1 MKKTNNTPPKESTPA
16 DTGGASTEGASSS
29 IMAKPPAFQFYAND
43 FMDATRFWSAIAVGL
58 YVRCLCI
65 QWTQGSIPS
74 DVRTLAK
81 GVGMDFEEFEQAW
94 RVVSS
99 KFEEQPDGS
108 LKNRRLEDV
117 RSRQEEVSS
126 KRSEAGRLGAIAK
139 ANASANGQAK
149 PEQRKVKEKIEGE
162 IEEEVEQLKIS
173 ARESK
178 QRADESFAR
187 FWAVYARKEGKQAA
201 VKAWTRLTDEDR
213 AEAEKRAKSFC
224 AARDPAYLPHPATY
238 LNGRRWEDADPP
250 KPAPKAVNGQPALMS
265 RAEAM
270 EALRKIRA
278 QHGIPVGGFIEAHLI
293 PDEVNKAL
301 R

>member
-1 MKKTNNTPPKESTPA
+1 MNKPK
-16 DTGGASTEGASSS
+16 
-29 IMAKPPAFQFYAND
+29 PAFQMYAAEFYADTAMLTQAELGALVRIMCQYWRGNTVHGKEAAEGAALGPVTD
-43 FMDATRFWSAIAVGL
+43 RLMPHIERELAKLDELRGEYEALSALRSEIGRLGGRPKAKGN
-58 YVRCLCI
+58 
-65 QWTQGSIPS
+65 QKDSKTK
-74 DVRTLAK
+74 AK
-81 GVGMDFEEFEQAW
+81 GVGVIVGDT
-94 RVVSS
+94 
-99 KFEEQPDGS
+99 D
-108 LKNRRLEDV
+108 
-117 RSRQEEVSS
+117 
-126 KRSEAGRLGAIAK
+126 SE
-139 ANASANGQAK
+139 
-149 PEQRKVKEKIEGE
+149 KER
-162 IEEEVEQLKIS
+162 

-178 QRADESFAR
+178 QRAEESFAR

-213 AEAEKRAKSFC
+213 AEAEKMAKSFC

-250 KPAPKAVNGQPALMS
+250 KPAPKAVNGQPTLMS

>member
-1 MKKTNNTPPKESTPA
+1 MAKFEWMKYYLDQVAA
-16 DTGGASTEGASSS
+16 DLAGATLAEEGAYHRAARHCFALGPLPEERLRLMCREAWDFVKVFMVTEGYGL
-29 IMAKPPAFQFYAND
+29 IMPWVSESRN
-43 FMDATRFWSAIAVGL
+43 AVGKH
-58 YVRCLCI
+58 YD
-65 QWTQGSIPS
+65 Q
-74 DVRTLAK
+74 
-81 GVGMDFEEFEQAW
+81 
-94 RVVSS
+94 
-99 KFEEQPDGS
+99 
-108 LKNRRLEDV
+108 
-117 RSRQEEVSS
+117 
-126 KRSEAGRLGAIAK
+126 RSEAGKESAK
-139 ANASANGQAK
+139 K
-149 PEQRKVKEKIEGE
+149 RTTVQRPFNDRSTGVLSLSHSPSLSLEEKER
-162 IEEEVEQLKIS
+162 

-178 QRADESFAR
+178 QRAEESFAR

-201 VKAWTRLTDEDR
+201 AKAWTRLNDEDR

-238 LNGRRWEDADPP
+238 QNGRRWEDADPP
-250 KPAPKAVNGQPALMS
+250 KPAPKAVNGQPTLMS

>member
-1 MKKTNNTPPKESTPA
+1 MAKRFIDTNIFRKPSVRAMKAPYKALFIYLLCECDHAGVWDVEIDVAEARLGMRLDPDKALAELGGTVVEVSTGKWWVA
-16 DTGGASTEGASSS
+16 DFVEFQYGTLNPSNRVHLSVLNRLSSLGIDPEKKPLVSPLEGA
-29 IMAKPPAFQFYAND
+29 KD
-43 FMDATRFWSAIAVGL
+43 
-58 YVRCLCI
+58 
-65 QWTQGSIPS
+65 
-74 DVRTLAK
+74 
-81 GVGMDFEEFEQAW
+81 
-94 RVVSS
+94 
-99 KFEEQPDGS
+99 
-108 LKNRRLEDV
+108 
-117 RSRQEEVSS
+117 
-126 KRSEAGRLGAIAK
+126 
-139 ANASANGQAK
+139 
-149 PEQRKVKEKIEGE
+149 KEKDKDTEL
-162 IEEEVEQLKIS
+162 EEKER

-178 QRADESFAR
+178 QRAEESFAR

-201 VKAWTRLTDEDR
+201 VNAWTRLTDEDR

-250 KPAPKAVNGQPALMS
+250 KPAPKAVNGQPTLMS